1 LEDKLSLDIGG
12 RYQDA
17 SKFATVEGYAAS
29 WIFTECPESPCDPS
43 LTPVSVVFDPALEDY
58 EGCEGEIDGDR
69 YCLVEP
75 TTARMFV
82 SVPDGALLYAM
93 PYRETRDVPQAW
105 WSGNAIPVGLTAPDF
120 AIREDRGEGPYAVP
134 FDEEGFSPQITLRY
148 RPTDS
153 MTLYARYAEATKI
166 GGFDTGQTS
175 IPQDIDELTFD
186 TEEAEQIEIGIKGF
200 MFDSRVSYSADL
212 FELDMPNLQTTVL
225 SPDPEQDTASSNAA
239 QRVRGLEF
247 DLRWA
252 ATDNLLLGLG
262 GIFMDGEMTSF
273 SGAGC
278 TDSEI
283 QDALNNPDV
292 PCQLYDEDGN
302 RVQPPPPIDPADAF
316 DDLAAI
322 IDRTGDKAP
331 RTPDWKFVFS
341 ADYSLPFAGS
351 YEFSLSAKGYVSDGY
366 ILDVN
371 GFSDIVD
378 YDRHE
383 DLSILASVGNIDQGW
398 LFSLYAR
405 NILEARPTYHAENDV
420 YPNGLQSVHL
430 SPSSFATYG
439 VRFEYSFGQ

>member
-1 LEDKLSLDIGG
+1 
-12 RYQDA
+12 
-17 SKFATVEGYAAS
+17 
-29 WIFTECPESPCDPS
+29 
-43 LTPVSVVFDPALEDY
+43 
-58 EGCEGEIDGDR
+58 
-69 YCLVEP
+69 
-75 TTARMFV
+75 
-82 SVPDGALLYAM
+82 M

-120 AIREDRGEGPYAVP
+120 AIREDRGEGPYAEP

-175 IPQDIDELTFD
+175 IPRDIDELTFG
-186 TEEAEQIEIGIKGF
+186 TEDAEQIEIGIKGF

-283 QDALNNPDV
+283 QDALTNPDV
-292 PCQLYDEDGN
+292 PCKLYDEDGN

-316 DDLAAI
+316 DDLVAI
-322 IDRTGDKAP
+322 IDRTGDQAP

-398 LFSLYAR
+398 LVSLYAR

-439 VRFEYSFGQ
+439 VRFEYSFGR